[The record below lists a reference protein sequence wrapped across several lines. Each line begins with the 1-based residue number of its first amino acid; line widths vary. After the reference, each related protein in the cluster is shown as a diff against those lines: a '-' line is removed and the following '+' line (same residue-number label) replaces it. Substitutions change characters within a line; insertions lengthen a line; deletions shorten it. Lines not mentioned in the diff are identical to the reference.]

1 MTISNLR
8 YPRANCQYPRAD
20 IQCRRADFHCRR
32 VDPYLFV
39 RVLIEVL
46 MCDATVSIIRS
57 SLIGTDSTFS
67 RVRVISRTDPRVD
80 GKGHSCVVVM
90 FLVAISHTI

>member
-20 IQCRRADFHCRR
+20 IQCRRSDFHCRR

-39 RVLIEVL
+39 RVL

-57 SLIGTDSTFS
+57 SLI
-67 RVRVISRTDPRVD
+67 RTDQNGEYFFACKSYFQNR
-80 GKGHSCVVVM
+80 S
-90 FLVAISHTI
+90 AS